1 MCVRLRISPYWLWKN
16 PLLPAGFFWRER
28 REFIRT
34 QIFIIGSL
42 FSRLPL
48 HFLYHFLRNSI
59 LRIVFGKV
67 ICYRY
72 VVVIEYH
79 FSHKRF
85 HYQFPHGHFLYV
97 AAYNRVQ
104 ILFYAFRWKIC
115 IVALFLLPDVKVKS
129 CDLCFEFFH
138 IKTVTYFYGHFLSS
152 IATPPNSIFR
162 FKRVLTGTAII
173 F

>member
-1 MCVRLRISPYWLWKN
+1 MCVFCI
-16 PLLPAGFFWRER
+16 WRRR
-28 REFIRT
+28 REFIRI

-48 HFLYHFLRNSI
+48 HFLYYFLRNSI

-85 HYQFPHGHFLYV
+85 HYQFV
-97 AAYNRVQ
+97 
-104 ILFYAFRWKIC
+104 
-115 IVALFLLPDVKVKS
+115 
-129 CDLCFEFFH
+129 
-138 IKTVTYFYGHFLSS
+138 
-152 IATPPNSIFR
+152 
-162 FKRVLTGTAII
+162 
-173 F
+173 